1 VTWFLPSAWA
11 APPLNEHG
19 GEIRRHEEDQPTAES
34 ERSPSTNL

>member
-19 GEIRRHEEDQPTAES
+19 GEITQK
-34 ERSPSTNL
+34 ERAALQE